1 MERNALRLAPF
12 ALGFVLMSVAAVLAE
27 DGNNADNSEKTHI
40 LTLGTSIE
48 LAPAYPGASH
58 RRFSAMPSIDIRRM
72 DEPQEFSPPDD
83 SIDYGLID
91 IGNFSAGPVI
101 GLRDGR
107 SRQESSSLNGLYRIK
122 SGFEVGAFAQYWIF
136 PNQWR
141 VRAEVRGALTNRT
154 GLVYDLGS
162 DVFAQVGDD
171 WVLSIG
177 PRLSFGDKTYME
189 NYFGISQDE
198 SALNG
203 RLPAFSAGSGLK
215 SVGLTASASYQ
226 LSEDWTFQVYGRYDR
241 LVGDARRSPI
251 TSMIG
256 DKNQVTL
263 GVGLTKAFKIDF

>member
-154 GLVYDLGS
+154 GLVYDVGS
-162 DVFAQVGDD
+162 DAFAQVGMTGFYRSVRACPSATRPIWKTISAFPKTSLPSTDAFP
-171 WVLSIG
+171 LSVRVG
-177 PRLSFGDKTYME
+177 PEVSRTDR
-189 NYFGISQDE
+189 IRQ
-198 SALNG
+198 
-203 RLPAFSAGSGLK
+203 LPAVRRLDLPGLW
-215 SVGLTASASYQ
+215 SL
-226 LSEDWTFQVYGRYDR
+226 
-241 LVGDARRSPI
+241 
-251 TSMIG
+251 
-256 DKNQVTL
+256 
-263 GVGLTKAFKIDF
+263 